1 MLGVH
6 IDGGVLAKR
15 ANPQDAVR
23 GVCERVRSGCSPG
36 GEGQDSLPVR
46 TAGERE
52 AAQVC
57 SLFVSGASPGHLWP
71 SGSHARG
78 GATTTKL
85 LRSHFSSDLGR
96 VCPWAEPP
104 TVGRVVWWGIR
115 PPTLE

>member
-57 SLFVSGASPGHLWP
+57 SLFVSGASPGQKGHLWLQGP
-71 SGSHARG
+71 AL
-78 GATTTKL
+78 GAGL
-85 LRSHFSSDLGR
+85 
-96 VCPWAEPP
+96 PP
-104 TVGRVVWWGIR
+104 
-115 PPTLE
+115 LNC